1 MSQVAYIID
10 RKAGNVTVYVG
21 AKPYTIDRDHCN
33 YDTVLDR
40 LRTKEYDDLEELL
53 DIPKAIASASK
64 GKVIIENGSVYYNGK
79 EIHNV
84 IAERILDFMNE
95 GFPFEP
101 LALFL
106 ENLLQNPLESAIKEL
121 YLFLESGKLPITDDG
136 CFLAYKKVD
145 ENFQSYHASPDGSH
159 LGHPIGGIVS
169 MPREDV
175 DDCRDRTCSRGL
187 HFCSLS
193 YLSCYS
199 GGSGKVIIVKINPR
213 DVVAIPSDYNN
224 AKGRASQYEVMAEY
238 DAENRE
244 EADAFEDSYVDTQDG
259 EDGVREAMAHV
270 REEKSAC
277 ADDCGCEGDWGTK
290 PNGQRYNNKRD
301 NNGRFTK
308 RNS

>member
-1 MSQVAYIID
+1 MSQQVAYIID

-21 AKPYTIDRDHCN
+21 AKPYTIDSDHCN
-33 YDTVLDR
+33 YETVLDR
-40 LRTKEYDDLEELL
+40 LRNKEYDDLEDLL

-64 GKVIIENGSVYYNGK
+64 GKVVVESGAVYYNGK

-106 ENLLQNPLESAIKEL
+106 ENLLQNPLESAIAEL

-145 ENFQSYHASPDGSH
+145 NNLKSYHASPDGTH
-159 LGHPIGGIVS
+159 LDHPIGGIVS
-169 MPREDV
+169 MSRQDV
-175 DDCRDRTCSRGL
+175 DADRHRTCSKGL

-224 AKGRASQYEVMAEY
+224 AKGRASCYEVMAEY
-238 DAENRE
+238 DAEDRE
-244 EADAFEDSYVDTQDG
+244 SRDAFDDSYVDTQDG
-259 EDGVREAMAHV
+259 EEGVRAQMAHV
-270 REEKSAC
+270 D
-277 ADDCGCEGDWGTK
+277 ADDWGTK
-290 PNGQRYNNKRD
+290 PSGQRYNAKRD
-301 NNGRFTK
+301 GSGRFAK
-308 RNS
+308 RNP